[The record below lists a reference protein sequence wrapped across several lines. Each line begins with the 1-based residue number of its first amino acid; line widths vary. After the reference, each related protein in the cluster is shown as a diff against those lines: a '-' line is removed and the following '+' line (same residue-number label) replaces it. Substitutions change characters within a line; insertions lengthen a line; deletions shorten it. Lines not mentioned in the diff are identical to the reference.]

1 MTPSAA
7 EVARALIG
15 DTGFVGGN
23 LLRQGC
29 YTDLY
34 HSSNIG
40 EIEGRRFE
48 LVVSAGC
55 RAAKWIANQQPEAD
69 RAGIE
74 VLMRALERVQADRF
88 VLISTIDVFPSPT
101 GVDESSEPEGTA
113 GQPYGRHRLE
123 LERFVRARFPH
134 ALIVRLPGL
143 FGAGLK
149 KNLIYDLLHDN
160 RIDLIHPEGVFQY
173 YDLSQIEAD
182 VQRCL
187 AAELP
192 LVHFATE
199 PLATRELAREAF
211 GRELTGV
218 LPGPAPRYDFWTR
231 HARVWDRSGRYL
243 ATRGEV
249 LAQLRAFVARERG
262 GAE

>member
-1 MTPSAA
+1 
-7 EVARALIG
+7 VARALIG
-15 DTGFVGGN
+15 HTGFVGGN
-23 LLRQGC
+23 LLRQGR
-29 YTDLY
+29 YGDLY
-34 HSSNIG
+34 NSSNIG
-40 EIEGRRFE
+40 EIAGRRFE

-55 RAAKWIANQQPEAD
+55 KAAKWIANREPEAD

-88 VLISTIDVFPSPT
+88 VLISTIDVFASPI
-101 GVDESSEPEGTA
+101 GVDESALPDAAA
-113 GQPYGRHRLE
+113 GQAYGRHRLE
-123 LERFVRARFPH
+123 LERFVRARFPQ

-149 KNLIYDLLHDN
+149 KNLIYDFLHDN

-173 YDLSQIEAD
+173 YDLAQIEAD

-211 GRELTGV
+211 GRELASA
-218 LPGPAPRYDFWTR
+218 PPAPAPRYDFWTR
-231 HARVWDRSGRYL
+231 HARVWGRSGCYL

-249 LAQLRAFVARERG
+249 LAQLRAFVARERS
-262 GAE
+262 GAR